1 MKMIDKTV
9 LARYNAGIEK
19 DRLRTGMG
27 IIEFERTKEILVE
40 KLPKAPA
47 VIYDIGG
54 GYGEY
59 AWWLASLGYE
69 VHLFDISETNIKMSE
84 DLKHEYPNVQ
94 LESAEVCDAR
104 SIPRKS
110 KSADAV
116 LLMGPL
122 YSITEY
128 EERILAIKE
137 SYRLLKD
144 NGVLFTAALTPYGGL
159 LHRITVYRN
168 FDDNKACELD
178 DPNVISMFERALIDG
193 AYINPERKIA
203 RGLGSSHL
211 HTAKELKEELLCGG
225 FKTESVHGVMGGAWL
240 APNLDGLLANSE
252 TKEVLLKTV
261 RMLDTHEEI
270 NITKIDK
277 DEPVITSIEGNPSEW
292 TKENVTLKVNAS
304 DNLSGLAPKAYSFD
318 GGTTWQTENTKEY
331 TENTSNIEIQVR
343 DKAGNI
349 STQIVNITKITKLT
363 GIEITN
369 APGKVEYIEGQTFD
383 KTGMIVTAIY
393 DNGTREVIEEYT
405 INPERELT
413 QEDTKVIISY
423 TEKGITKTVE
433 QEIAVAI
440 KSITGIEVKT
450 APRKVNYKIGE
461 RLNTEGLV
469 LIVRYDNGAAE
480 EITEGYECTPTTL
493 NIVGTQEIT
502 VTYGG
507 QTSTFNVIVIK
518 KGDVNG
524 DNLVDFIDILQI
536 NKHRLG
542 KIQLAGTDLEAADV
556 NEDGNIDFMD
566 ILQINK
572 YRLGK
577 INSL

>member
-27 IIEFERTKEILVE
+27 IIEFERTKEILLE

-110 KSADAV
+110 KSADAI

-144 NGVLFTAALTPYGGL
+144 NGVLFTAELTPYGGL

-178 DPNVISMFERALIDG
+178 DPDVISMFERALIDG
-193 AYINPERKIA
+193 TYINPERKIA

-240 APNLDGLLANSE
+240 APNLDELLANKE
-252 TKEVLLKTV
+252 TKEVLMKTV

-270 NITKIDK
+270 I
-277 DEPVITSIEGNPSEW
+277 G
-292 TKENVTLKVNAS
+292 
-304 DNLSGLAPKAYSFD
+304 LSGHLLAVSR
-318 GGTTWQTENTKEY
+318 KE
-331 TENTSNIEIQVR
+331 
-343 DKAGNI
+343 
-349 STQIVNITKITKLT
+349 
-363 GIEITN
+363 
-369 APGKVEYIEGQTFD
+369 
-383 KTGMIVTAIY
+383 
-393 DNGTREVIEEYT
+393 
-405 INPERELT
+405 
-413 QEDTKVIISY
+413 
-423 TEKGITKTVE
+423 
-433 QEIAVAI
+433 
-440 KSITGIEVKT
+440 
-450 APRKVNYKIGE
+450 
-461 RLNTEGLV
+461 
-469 LIVRYDNGAAE
+469 
-480 EITEGYECTPTTL
+480 
-493 NIVGTQEIT
+493 
-502 VTYGG
+502 
-507 QTSTFNVIVIK
+507 
-518 KGDVNG
+518 
-524 DNLVDFIDILQI
+524 
-536 NKHRLG
+536 
-542 KIQLAGTDLEAADV
+542 
-556 NEDGNIDFMD
+556 
-566 ILQINK
+566 
-572 YRLGK
+572 
-577 INSL
+577 